1 MSSGAICM
9 ACAAALVSAKAA
21 AREGREADACGGEKD
36 MAGWMDGFVRIEKME
51 MMLWWALEFP
61 HEAKSTGL
69 AERNQFSSG
78 GTRWP
83 SPFGGSSPSQG
94 TAHHRL
100 LTYRLTSYW
109 WAAARG
115 GDSSIIDIHISFGS
129 AAAATR
135 RRRWR
140 PRIASDDHQH

>member
-1 MSSGAICM
+1 M
-9 ACAAALVSAKAA
+9 AWAAELLSAKAA

-83 SPFGGSSPSQG
+83 SPLGPHSTVLPTILSEKIIIITYGLRHTGGRG
-94 TAHHRL
+94 TAAG
-100 LTYRLTSYW
+100 
-109 WAAARG
+109 AAVTVV
-115 GDSSIIDIHISFGS
+115 S
-129 AAAATR
+129 
-135 RRRWR
+135 
-140 PRIASDDHQH
+140 